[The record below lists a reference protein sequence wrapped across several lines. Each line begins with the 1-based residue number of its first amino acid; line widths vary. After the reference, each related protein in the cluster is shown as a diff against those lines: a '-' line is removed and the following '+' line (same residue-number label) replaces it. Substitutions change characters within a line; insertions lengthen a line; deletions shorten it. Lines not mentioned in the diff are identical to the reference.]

1 MPELDN
7 NTNTSYQAKKN
18 EQKEQEQKSAEKVG
32 SLAARGALDYV
43 TAGQAEKLHHVP
55 VAGKALKKAENV
67 VGKGFAKADRIS
79 GGNVGKVSKKLDDA
93 GLVDAAEKGL
103 DTFGGNIGS
112 NTGSQNATTNAG
124 SDIKKQQSSTSSLD
138 RDTNSSPKNN
148 NSLLGRKKSPFSKF
162 LGDSG
167 EGNGDSDINSETSN
181 SNTKESDF
189 DLFSI
194 IMKHKKIGLFGFGF
208 FFFFILMGG
217 VICIIASSSEDGSG
231 NPGGSTSGN
240 TTCTYT
246 SNADGSTKRDAR
258 FTTYT
263 DLSMGGS
270 IGDVSMYIRE
280 GKAYYDSTGFTIWK
294 GGTTSKTNGKVYGES
309 GKEYLIVATA
319 NRAIIG
325 NTFHEYPKIKYY
337 EYGDTFTL
345 EFPGSNGNESKQYNA
360 IVLDSCGACMDWTFA
375 STGAYRPKSDLET
388 NRCQKSEGYKIDIH
402 RRLNNFKGYPE
413 MGYIMDGTSGN
424 VCQGEVDLGNLVT
437 GINDTK
443 LLQGQSL
450 ESLYG
455 GSTGIE
461 SLNRLIKANAEKY
474 GAGTGK
480 GTAAAAITLI
490 NSVKEKGYR
499 LPYYWAGGHGGIS
512 DGAKPNWG
520 SKTSTSC
527 SIYGT
532 CYAYDSLD
540 CSGFVSWAIKNGGCT
555 NFTAHTSSTFGSIG
569 KKIDKS
575 QVKAGDILVNP
586 GSHVVLV
593 VQNNAGKIILA
604 ESSGGQGGV
613 HFTDYDTSSYPRN
626 SSYYFVDM
634 TDFYNSSSCK

>member
-7 NTNTSYQAKKN
+7 DNTNTSYQAKKN

-32 SLAARGALDYV
+32 SLAARGALDYF
-43 TAGQAEKLHHVP
+43 TGGQAEKLHHIP
-55 VAGKALKKAENV
+55 VAGKVLKKAEDV
-67 VGKGFAKADRIS
+67 VGKGVSKADKLS
-79 GGNVGKVSKKLDDA
+79 GGNLGKVSKKLDDA
-93 GLVDAAEKGL
+93 GLVDAAEQGL
-103 DTFGGNIGS
+103 DAFGGSMGGGAAAGAAGTNPSAMNGPKQPGSSIG
-112 NTGSQNATTNAG
+112 
-124 SDIKKQQSSTSSLD
+124 
-138 RDTNSSPKNN
+138 TNSSPQNN
-148 NSLLGRKKSPFSKF
+148 NGLGGRKKSPFSRF
-162 LGDSG
+162 TG
-167 EGNGDSDINSETSN
+167 GNGDSDVDASTDNQ
-181 SNTKESDF
+181 SDGEGAGF
-189 DLFSI
+189 DLLALL
-194 IMKHKKIGLFGFGF
+194 MKSKKIKFALIGFCAFAFFSVGF
-208 FFFFILMGG
+208 MLIVGSDD
-217 VICIIASSSEDGSG
+217 AKADGHPSG
-231 NPGGSTSGN
+231 YDKSQGQNS
-240 TTCTYT
+240 CTYT

-263 DLSMGGS
+263 DLVMGGS
-270 IGDVSMYIRE
+270 IGDVSKYIKE
-280 GKAYYDSTGFTIWK
+280 GKAYYDSSGFTMWK
-294 GGTTSKTNGKVYGES
+294 GGSTSKRNGKTYGEV
-309 GKEYLIVATA
+309 GKDYLIVATA

-325 NTFHEYPKIKYY
+325 SNFREYPKIKYY

-345 EFPGSNGNESKQYNA
+345 EFPGSNGKESKQYNA

-375 STGAYRPKSDLET
+375 STGKYRPKNQLEIG
-388 NRCQKSEGYKIDIH
+388 RCQKSEGYKIDIH
-402 RRLNNFKGYPE
+402 RRVNNFKGYPE

-437 GINDTK
+437 GISDTK
-443 LLQGQSL
+443 LLQGKSL

-455 GSTGIE
+455 GSAGIE
-461 SLNRLIKANAEKY
+461 SLNNLIKSNAEKY

-512 DGAKPNWG
+512 NGAKPSWG

-532 CYAYDSLD
+532 CYSYDSLD

-575 QVKAGDILVNP
+575 KVKAGDILVHP